1 VREDGRKPGARQCRS
16 VSAGRAPF
24 HVDVRVHEKVVWP
37 NLAALA
43 VLSAGAAFVAV
54 RRFKQTLN

>member
-1 VREDGRKPGARQCRS
+1 
-16 VSAGRAPF
+16 
-24 HVDVRVHEKVVWP
+24 VDVRVHEKVVWP